1 MHIKGKPEAS
11 GCKWFY
17 YFKCHDHSALQGSE
31 YGQTLLTQ
39 ADPLTGSKRKQEEDK
54 PILDKVKKKKK
65 KNKDLKT
72 QTVSNGAV

>member
-1 MHIKGKPEAS
+1 MHIKGKLEAS

-39 ADPLTGSKRKQEEDK
+39 ADPDPGSKRKQEEDK
-54 PILDKVKKKKK
+54 PKLQKVKQNEKGSEKHK
-65 KNKDLKT
+65 LCPM
-72 QTVSNGAV
+72 V